1 MQFFSIIR
9 STALYTDGIGCHY
22 CYASAFQ
29 CIWYCALPSAYVT
42 VAVLSAIGVL
52 LAFVMLLRASART
65 PRIKTGNDD
74 VVYMVLKAPFA
85 LHAGWAVVQVVLTAN
100 IWALYPDKM
109 GADAIDNQLC
119 VAIVSLVVLICA
131 AIWGSCSQDGS
142 PCIPLVVGLFL
153 AAVAEELSTS
163 RLRLMECAGG
173 CKKPALLRSSLA
185 YECRFGSLL
194 CACMFLFCVV
204 GMQNAFSSVPGRDRR
219 FSPSILRS

>member
-1 MQFFSIIR
+1 MTPALWGCGTIWGFIFVLQGAFAIMQFFSIIR

-131 AIWGSCSQDGS
+131 AIW
-142 PCIPLVVGLFL
+142 
-153 AAVAEELSTS
+153 
-163 RLRLMECAGG
+163 LR
-173 CKKPALLRSSLA
+173 RSSPRA
-185 YECRFGSLL
+185 VFG
-194 CACMFLFCVV
+194 
-204 GMQNAFSSVPGRDRR
+204 
-219 FSPSILRS
+219 